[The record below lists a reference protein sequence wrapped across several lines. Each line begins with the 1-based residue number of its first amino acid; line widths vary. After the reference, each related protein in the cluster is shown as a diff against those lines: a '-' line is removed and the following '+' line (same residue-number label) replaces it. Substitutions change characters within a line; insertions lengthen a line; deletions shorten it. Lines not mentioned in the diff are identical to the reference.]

1 MTSLMVLCEFMYS
14 TERTDKAMTVEQMHE
29 KLKQVLTEKRYNHSI
44 GVMNTAMEMARFY
57 GADVEKTQ
65 IAALLHDC
73 AKNYSA
79 SEMSEL
85 CERYNV
91 VLDDVSKASR
101 GLIHGF
107 LGAEIAQ
114 KYYGVSDPEIYD
126 AIYYHTIGKPDMNI
140 ITKIIYIADGI
151 EPSRNY
157 EGVDRIRDMVYEDI
171 DRALVLQIDYTIHS
185 VINKGALL
193 HTNTI
198 DTRNFYLRKIR

>member
-1 MTSLMVLCEFMYS
+1 MEMTI
-14 TERTDKAMTVEQMHE
+14 EQMRE

-44 GVMNTAMEMARFY
+44 GVMNTAVEMAEHF
-57 GADVEKTQ
+57 GADVEKTR

-73 AKNYSA
+73 AKNYSS
-79 SEMSEL
+79 SEMFEL

-91 VLDDVSKASR
+91 ILDDITRSSR

-107 LGAEIAQ
+107 LGAVIAE
-114 KYYGVSDPEIYD
+114 KYYGVTDPEIYD
-126 AIYYHTIGKPDMNI
+126 AIYYHTIGKPDMSL

-151 EPSRNY
+151 EPSRNF

-171 DRALVLQIDYTIHS
+171 DRALVLQIDYTIRS
-185 VINKGALL
+185 VINKGGLL